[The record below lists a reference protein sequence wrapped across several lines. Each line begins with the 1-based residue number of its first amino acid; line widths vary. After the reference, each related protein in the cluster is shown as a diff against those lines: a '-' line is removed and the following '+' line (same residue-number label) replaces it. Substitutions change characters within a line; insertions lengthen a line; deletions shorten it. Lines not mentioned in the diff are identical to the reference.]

1 MVGFAVFRAKGS
13 SDTRVAQGVEHALE
27 QLRRQHADVDIQ
39 LVSSSVAYTLA
50 SYDAAIMTLV
60 EGAALTVLVVFLF
73 LRSWR
78 ATLVAAIALPLSIL
92 PAFAVMAWF
101 GYTLNSITLLALTL
115 VIGILVDDAIVEIEN
130 IERHLDMGKRP
141 YRAAL
146 DASDAIGFAVV
157 AITATI
163 VAVFLPV
170 SFIGGFV
177 GQYFA
182 PFGVTVSAAVLAS
195 LLVARLVTPLMAAYL
210 LAPAGRPAPG
220 SRPCHRPARALPAH
234 AGLGAAASPQEP
246 GAGRRL
252 PGRVAGAGAAAAVG
266 LHARQRSQPEPG
278 RRVLSAGHATVP
290 DGRQARRD
298 GGAAAPAAKC
308 APSSPRRAART
319 RPARPT
325 SPTGNC

>member
-1 MVGFAVFRAKGS
+1 
-13 SDTRVAQGVEHALE
+13 
-27 QLRRQHADVDIQ
+27 
-39 LVSSSVAYTLA
+39 
-50 SYDAAIMTLV
+50 
-60 EGAALTVLVVFLF
+60 
-73 LRSWR
+73 
-78 ATLVAAIALPLSIL
+78 
-92 PAFAVMAWF
+92 MAWF

-195 LLVARLVTPLMAAYL
+195 LLVARLVTRSWRRTCSRPSRRPASARKPAMPPACSGATCACWALRHRRKSLALAAAFLAASLALAPLLPSGFMPVSDLSLSRVGVFFPPGTPLSQTDGKLDEMAA
-210 LAPAGRPAPG
+210 
-220 SRPCHRPARALPAH
+220 
-234 AGLGAAASPQEP
+234 
-246 GAGRRL
+246 RL
-252 PGRVAGAGAAAAVG
+252 
-266 LHARQRSQPEPG
+266 RQRPVRAVFTG
-278 RRVLSAGHATVP
+278 
-290 DGRQARRD
+290 
-298 GGAAAPAAKC
+298 
-308 APSSPRRAART
+308 AART

>member
-1 MVGFAVFRAKGS
+1 M
-13 SDTRVAQGVEHALE
+13 
-27 QLRRQHADVDIQ
+27 
-39 LVSSSVAYTLA
+39 
-50 SYDAAIMTLV
+50 
-60 EGAALTVLVVFLF
+60 
-73 LRSWR
+73 
-78 ATLVAAIALPLSIL
+78 
-92 PAFAVMAWF
+92 
-101 GYTLNSITLLALTL
+101 
-115 VIGILVDDAIVEIEN
+115 IGILVDDAIVEIEN

-195 LLVARLVTPLMAAYL
+195 LLVARLVTRSWRRPARQA
-210 LAPAGRPAPG
+210 AGRPAPG

-234 AGLGAAASPQEP
+234 AGLGAAASPQSL
-246 GAGRRL
+246 AL
-252 PGRVAGAGAAAAVG
+252 AAAFLAASLALAPLLPSGFMPVSDLSLSRVDVFFPPG
-266 LHARQRSQPEPG
+266 TPLSQTDGKLDEMAARLRQRPEVRAVFTTG
-278 RRVLSAGHATVP
+278 
-290 DGRQARRD
+290 
-298 GGAAAPAAKC
+298 
-308 APSSPRRAART
+308 AART